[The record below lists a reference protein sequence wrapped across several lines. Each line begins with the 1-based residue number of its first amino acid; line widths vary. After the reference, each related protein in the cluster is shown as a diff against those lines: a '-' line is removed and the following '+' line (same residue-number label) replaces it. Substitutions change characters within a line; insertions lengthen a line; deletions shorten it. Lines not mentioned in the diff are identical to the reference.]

1 MRARRLRRGVSHLVR
16 GLVLVLLL
24 STGGSAQIPETITYQ
39 GRLNGPGGPVS
50 ATLAMTFAIYDH
62 KTGTALLWTETH
74 AAVTVDQGQ
83 FSVELGSLVP
93 FTPALAFDVPYFLGI
108 AVGADPEM

>member
-1 MRARRLRRGVSHLVR
+1 MRARRLRRGLSHLVR

-50 ATLAMTFAIYDH
+50 ATLAMTFAIYDQ
-62 KTGTALLWTETH
+62 KTGPALPLWTETY

-93 FTPALAFDVPYFLGI
+93 FAPALAFDVPYFLGI
-108 AVGADPEM
+108 PVGAHP